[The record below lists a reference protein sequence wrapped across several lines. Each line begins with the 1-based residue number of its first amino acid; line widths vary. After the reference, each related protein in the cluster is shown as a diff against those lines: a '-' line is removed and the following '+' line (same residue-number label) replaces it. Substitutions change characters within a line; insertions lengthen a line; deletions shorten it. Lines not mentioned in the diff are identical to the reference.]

1 MCAGKTAGCSYIL
14 PYSSLR
20 WGLTSLTRW
29 LNIRP
34 RYVVLNCISCFTR
47 TCIASTWSGP
57 GKLKL
62 MSYNKPLIISERHLL
77 ALFSVSSRL
86 GRTSS
91 VSGQRPTGQRAST
104 PMPSN
109 VDCSKP
115 RLVLYE
121 QEGFFAGRRG
131 CQDNKGCE
139 IVPRKSEQQ
148 QQKVSMTP
156 DQTPG
161 RDTYSA
167 CGIR

>member
-1 MCAGKTAGCSYIL
+1 MERSREIEIDVLQQAIDYVREASAGPVQRLLEAMQN
-14 PYSSLR
+14 SS
-20 WGLTSLTRW
+20 
-29 LNIRP
+29 P
-34 RYVVLNCISCFTR
+34 
-47 TCIASTWSGP
+47 
-57 GKLKL
+57 
-62 MSYNKPLIISERHLL
+62 
-77 ALFSVSSRL
+77 
-86 GRTSS
+86 